1 MDYEVLAKQIL
12 EKVGG
17 EKNVIGLV
25 HCMTRLRFTLKDDS
39 LADKVE
45 VEAIRGVMGVMEKG
59 EQFQIIIG
67 NNVGA
72 VYKEL
77 CKLGNFDGTPDP
89 DFKKD
94 KKKQNIFATVLD
106 VISGCMAPVIPAII
120 GSAMIKVLLTVL
132 PMMGLLN
139 NKSQTFELLN
149 VISDG
154 AFFFMPVLIAI
165 SAAKKF
171 KTNPY
176 YAASLGLILLHPN
189 FIEMINK
196 AHEANETLKFFGL
209 IPVSYAVY
217 AYSVI
222 PIILAVWVL
231 SYVEPFVDRIT
242 PAITKN
248 FLSPMLVLLITAPIV
263 MVIVGPLGSI
273 LSDGLSTIIYT
284 IHDYLGFVA
293 IGLVAGIYPFIVM
306 AGMHHAFTPIK
317 LSMIATTGYEAF
329 ICIAE
334 FCSNMAQG
342 ASALA
347 VSFKTKNTDLKQTA
361 GSSAFSALVAG
372 ITEPALY
379 GITVRLKKPMLGAC
393 IGATAGGLVGGFFQ
407 LKSFGVAT
415 PALVTIP
422 QYIEEGRPSSL
433 MYILITAAVTISV
446 SFIASYM
453 IGFEDIPN
461 PEAEVVEP
469 IVTKPLNT
477 GLKMGSPLAGELVSL
492 ATVPDKTF
500 ADGLLGKGFAIKP
513 SLGEVI
519 APCDGIIDVFF
530 ETGHAIGFTSETGV
544 ELLIH
549 VGIDTVNL
557 GGEYFT
563 AHAKAGDR
571 VVKGT
576 KLLSFDIE
584 KISQAGYDLI
594 TPIIVTNSQ
603 DYLDVVSH
611 PKKIVTELEEVLT
624 IV

>member
-1 MDYEVLAKQIL
+1 MNYESLAKEIL

-17 EKNVIGLV
+17 EENVLSLV

-39 LADKVE
+39 LVDKSVIE
-45 VEAIRGVMGVMEKG
+45 NIRGVVGVMDKG

-72 VYKEL
+72 VYKEII
-77 CKLGNFDGTPDP
+77 KLGDFEESDATPI
-89 DFKKD
+89 KKN
-94 KKKQNIFATVLD
+94 KKKQNIFSTILD

-132 PMMGLLN
+132 PMLGWLSN
-139 NKSQTFELLN
+139 ESETFQLLN

-189 FIEMINK
+189 FISMLNTAK
-196 AHEANETLKFFGL
+196 EANETVKFFGI
-209 IPVSYAVY
+209 IPVSFANY

-248 FLSPMLVLLITAPIV
+248 FLKPMLILLFTAPIV

-342 ASALA
+342 AAALA
-347 VSFKTKNTDLKQTA
+347 VSIKTKNTDLKQTA

-393 IGATAGGLVGGFFQ
+393 IGAAAGGLVGGYFQ

-433 MYILITAAVTISV
+433 VYIIITALVTIVV

-461 PEAEVVEP
+461 PEDKEVSNVITEP
-469 IVTKPLNT
+469 LHT
-477 GLKMGSPLAGELVSL
+477 GDKLGSPVAGKTVALSE
-492 ATVPDKTF
+492 VPDKTF
-500 ADGLLGKGFAIKP
+500 SEGLLGKGVAIVP
-513 SLGEVI
+513 EIGEVV
-519 APCDGIIDVFF
+519 APADGKIDVFF
-530 ETGHAIGFTSETGV
+530 NTHHGIGFTTDTGI
-544 ELLIH
+544 EILIH

-557 GGEYFT
+557 GGEFFT
-563 AHAKAGDR
+563 PHAKVGDH
-571 VVKGT
+571 VTKGT

-584 KISQAGYDLI
+584 KIKEAGYEVVTLVVI
-594 TPIIVTNSQ
+594 TNTK
-603 DYLDVVSH
+603 DYVDVVSH
-611 PKKIVTELEEVLT
+611 PLGTVSKLDEVLT
-624 IV
+624 II